1 MHIQFS
7 TNKKMEMFT
16 SDEAQAESE
25 LAQVLQTPSLTLAE
39 LGELALK
46 FFQSAK
52 YSLAAM
58 VFAKWTEHEPEN
70 PEPWTNL
77 GYALLKQNKVNDA
90 LTLTEHALALRSNY
104 FPAMANLCDVFLQLG
119 KFDQQLDIAQRCVAI
134 QPNSCIAH
142 NNLGTALWHNGKVA
156 EAKRAFQESFRLDP
170 KYFEARLNLGKL
182 MSDEGQHAEA
192 TAEFENL
199 LLNNQLDRATREVV
213 EFYLGFEYL
222 NAGRLQ
228 EGWRFYERGFSASVP
243 PLLARNPSRTFSVP
257 RWQGEVLQHH
267 HKLLIWREQGIG
279 DELRFLS
286 LLQKLNVDQS
296 HWIIETDRRLV
307 EVLQRS
313 FPLAV
318 VRVEKSATEDLLAH
332 EGYHIPVGSLPD
344 AVMSVSQQFPN
355 LDGYLQ
361 VSPWQVGRFSQRL
374 SAYADKT
381 KIGIC
386 WRSHKTNAV
395 RNKKYSALKDWHDLL
410 SLPNTCFVSLQYG
423 DAEQEI
429 AEVEQA
435 LGISILRWPDVDL
448 KNDLEAVLGIM
459 HNLDHVVS
467 TSTAVV
473 PLAGALGRPTVFLG
487 HASWILL
494 GQSNHYPWYSSVT
507 PVLVPRSEPVSSG
520 IGRVAERFKHLH

>member
-1 MHIQFS
+1 MQFS
-7 TNKKMEMFT
+7 TNPNMALFT
-16 SDEAQAESE
+16 GDEAQAESL
-25 LAQVLQTPSLTLAE
+25 LAKRLQEPSLTLAE
-39 LGELALK
+39 MGELALQ
-46 FFQSAK
+46 FFQSAR
-52 YSLAAM
+52 YTLAAM
-58 VFAKWTEHEPEN
+58 VFAKWTEREPEN

-90 LTLTEHALALRSNY
+90 LALTVHALALRSNY
-104 FPAMANLCDVFLQLG
+104 FPAMANLCDIFLQLG
-119 KFDQQLDIAQRCVAI
+119 MLDQQLDIAQRCVAV
-134 QPNSCIAH
+134 QPYSCVAH
-142 NNLGTALWHNGKVA
+142 NNLGTALWHSGQVV
-156 EAKRAFQESFRLDP
+156 EAKQAFQESFRLDP
-170 KYFEARLNLGKL
+170 HYFEARLNLGKL

-192 TAEFENL
+192 MAEFENL
-199 LLNNQLDRATREVV
+199 LLNNMLDRPTREVV

-243 PLLARNPSRTFSVP
+243 PLLARNPSRTFGVP
-257 RWQGEVLQHH
+257 RWQGEVLQSHQ
-267 HKLLIWREQGIG
+267 KLLIWREQGIG

-296 HWIIETDRRLV
+296 HWIIETDPRLV
-307 EVLQRS
+307 DVLQRS
-313 FPLAV
+313 FPLAA
-318 VRVEKSATEDLLAH
+318 VRVEKSAAEDLLPH
-332 EGYHIPVGSLPD
+332 EGYHIPVGSLPVV
-344 AVMSVSQQFPN
+344 VMSSTQQFPS
-355 LDGYLQ
+355 LHGYLQ
-361 VSPWQVGRFSQRL
+361 VSPWQGGRFSQRL
-374 SAYADKT
+374 SSYAGKT

-448 KNDLEAVLGIM
+448 KDDLEAVLGLM

-487 HASWILL
+487 HASWVLL

-520 IGRVAERFKHLH
+520 IGRVAERFRRLR